1 MASQFARAGLAVPAG
16 TAHRFQGREFDRVII
31 DLMQDDQPRWVAAAD
46 LGGSARAVSAAK
58 LLNVALT
65 RGKEQIF
72 LIGNWPFVEGCASP
86 GMLALKRLEG
96 KANFV
101 VRRLEDWL

>member
-1 MASQFARAGLAVPAG
+1 MESQFARANLAVPAG

-65 RGKEQIF
+65 RGKQQIF
-72 LIGNWPFVEGCASP
+72 LIGNWPFVVGCDTP
-86 GMLALKRLEG
+86 GMRALAELEG
-96 KANFV
+96 KVNFE
-101 VRRLEDWL
+101 VRRLEDWR